1 MNVFAR
7 PTERDS
13 KSDVISP
20 HGASVKTT
28 VPRTIVVV
36 VTNLSP
42 SDSFYVVCGSTIRPI
57 RRATWADSRKGV
69 QASTVYVRG
78 DFQWLSSVRLSSPV
92 SVVSRD
98 YLLGPLSSSIDVR
111 DAISSWA
118 IGTGLEFGAASSPF
132 PIPIG
137 SSVLYADRFDTNH
150 LKQVAYTGQESSSI
164 RCIDYVVDIQ
174 DIPASLWSTFDFIIA
189 CHVIEHTSNPGL
201 ALINMMWALRAGAR
215 CILVVPEMTKTF
227 DRKRS
232 VTSIEHLITDFVNPN
247 VDRDLEHYVDFF
259 SLAFP
264 KPEEV
269 SIWDYAKNQFD
280 LKTDIHYHAFT
291 YKSFMAFLQK
301 MRKYCSFEIE
311 YSHACLNHPS
321 DIEFYV
327 VLRKIG

>member
-1 MNVFAR
+1 M
-7 PTERDS
+7 
-13 KSDVISP
+13 I
-20 HGASVKTT
+20 

-36 VTNLSP
+36 VTHSSP
-42 SDSFYVVCGSTIRPI
+42 SDSIYVVSSSTIRSV
-57 RRATWADSRKGV
+57 RSVHWADSRQGV
-69 QASTVYVRG
+69 QFCKVHVRG
-78 DFQWLSSVRLSSPV
+78 DFQWLSSVRLGSPV

-137 SSVLYADRFDTNH
+137 SSVLYADWFDTNH
-150 LKQVAYTGQESSSI
+150 LKQVAYTGQDSSNI
-164 RCIDYVVDIQ
+164 RSVDYVIDIQ

-201 ALINMMWALRAGAR
+201 ALINMMCALRAGAC

-232 VTSIEHLITDFVNPN
+232 VTSIEHLITDFVKPN
-247 VDRDLEHYVDFF
+247 VDRDLEHYIDFF

-264 KPEEV
+264 KPEEI
-269 SIWDYAKNQFD
+269 SIRDYAKNQFD

-291 YKSFMAFLQK
+291 YESFMAFLQK
-301 MRKYCSFEIE
+301 MRQYCSFEIE